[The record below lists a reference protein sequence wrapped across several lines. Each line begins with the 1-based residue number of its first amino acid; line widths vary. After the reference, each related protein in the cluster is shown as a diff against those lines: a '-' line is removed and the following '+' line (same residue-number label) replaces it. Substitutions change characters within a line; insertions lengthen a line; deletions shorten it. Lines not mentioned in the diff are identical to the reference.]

1 MCLVV
6 ICTWSV
12 GVAAA
17 PIAVVNSGF
26 EDISGESPVDEFTFG
41 PLNGWSLY
49 DPSTAAGGG
58 TYFIGTLTPTEIGVS
73 GVFINF
79 SDGAFEVDRVG
90 IAFNSAGSDVANDGG
105 EYGLEQTL
113 ADTLQANTQYT
124 LKVAIGNIASGISG
138 AGTFFQLS
146 GFPGYRVE
154 LLAGGEVIAIG
165 DAGSAGPIS
174 DGEFGLSRISIVLEQ
189 LRRIG
194 VHGA

>member
-17 PIAVVNSGF
+17 PIVVVNSGF
-26 EDISGESPVDEFTFG
+26 EDI
-41 PLNGWSLY
+41 
-49 DPSTAAGGG
+49 
-58 TYFIGTLTPTEIGVS
+58 S

-79 SDGAFEVDRVG
+79 SDGAFEVDMVG

-138 AGTFFQLS
+138 AGTFFQSS

-174 DGEFGLSRISIVLEQ
+174 DGEFGLSRILCTTGSAHIQLGQTLGIRLINTNIVDP
-189 LRRIG
+189 
-194 VHGA
+194 